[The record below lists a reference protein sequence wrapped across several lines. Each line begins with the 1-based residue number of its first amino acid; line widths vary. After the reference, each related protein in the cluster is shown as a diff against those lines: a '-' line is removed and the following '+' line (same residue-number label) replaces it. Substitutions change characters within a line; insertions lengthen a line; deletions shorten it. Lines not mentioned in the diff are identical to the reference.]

1 MELSL
6 GLLARRTRPIA
17 RWVADRV
24 GEARYDGEA

>member
-6 GLLARRTRPIA
+6 GLLVQRTKPIA